1 MEHKRTASIALPP
14 RNTHVK
20 TWTTNINRAMPPRES
35 HHSVEPWSP
44 QPSTRNQPTPKLD
57 TCWNNNSQGDTQGFS
72 PPNQGSVG
80 TREDSVQHRGKGS
93 RLIVT
98 SRKHIARNTIRPAT
112 PPRHTP
118 DHAHTCNPG
127 EETKHIR
134 PLTHNPAQNPL
145 NHTQTTNHDQRR
157 WGMLNFLSPNT
168 QAEPSTLQH
177 AKQPGTLY

>member
-1 MEHKRTASIALPP
+1 
-14 RNTHVK
+14 
-20 TWTTNINRAMPPRES
+20 MPPRES

-57 TCWNNNSQGDTQGFS
+57 TCWNNNSQGDTQGFF
-72 PPNQGSVG
+72 PPNQDSVG
-80 TREDSVQHRGKGS
+80 TKEDSVQQRGKGS

-112 PPRHTP
+112 PPCDTHPTTP
-118 DHAHTCNPG
+118 TPATPG
-127 EETKHIR
+127 KKPNISA
-134 PLTHNPAQNPL
+134 PLTHNPAHNPL

-157 WGMLNFLSPNT
+157 WGVLNFLSSNT

>member
-1 MEHKRTASIALPP
+1 
-14 RNTHVK
+14 
-20 TWTTNINRAMPPRES
+20 MPPRES
-35 HHSVEPWSP
+35 HHSVKPWSP

-57 TCWNNNSQGDTQGFS
+57 TCWNNNSQGDTQGFF
-72 PPNQGSVG
+72 PPP
-80 TREDSVQHRGKGS
+80 TRTAWAQERTVYSKKGGERIQAYCDEQKTHREKHNK
-93 RLIVT
+93 T
-98 SRKHIARNTIRPAT
+98 SHTPCDTHPTTPTPAT
-112 PPRHTP
+112 PGKKPNIS
-118 DHAHTCNPG
+118 A
-127 EETKHIR
+127 